1 VDQDAVAI
9 TRDPGR
15 DHHGAA
21 GVVEHADVRQ
31 DRVVEETVQFGPV
44 GDRSVV
50 HAGQCRVGHDT
61 DATGLSGSFREPES
75 ALFPSQYRA
84 TMTRHARPVELPLS
98 LAPSGAALRHRVSD
112 ALIDLLRTG
121 HLRPGDTLPAT
132 RALAAEL
139 AISRTAVLAAYD
151 ELAAAGFVHAVGGS
165 CTVVSPG
172 ADLAARAGVSSHVV
186 PPGAAP
192 DVRPDASAGP
202 RWNLLPGYPD
212 TGLIMAGSWR
222 AAWRA
227 AAAQQPPPSGLPFGP
242 GSGFPSGPL
251 SGPLRQAL
259 AVHLRRTRGVAAD
272 PADIILVPGVSAGL
286 RALTA
291 AAALAGR
298 PVAFEEPGY
307 AEGRRALQSA
317 GAVIRPVP
325 VDDEGLDPA
334 DLDAGD
340 AAAYTTPAHQFPLGG
355 RLSAARRAALI
366 GWARRAG
373 ALVIED
379 DYDGEFRYDVRGLPA
394 LHSMTGGPDVVAYL
408 GTASKIL
415 SPGLRVAWLIAPL
428 GLRQPVRDA
437 LERTDER
444 ISAPAG
450 DALAHFIASG
460 HLTAHLARASRTYAA
475 RRHALI
481 AGLRDRAPQLRITG
495 VDAGLHLVADL
506 PAGADEAEVQR
517 RLAQAGLA
525 VDVLGQFGTAPLD
538 RRALVCGYA
547 LLPETQ
553 AAGASAAIAA
563 AVGPG

>member
-1 VDQDAVAI
+1 
-9 TRDPGR
+9 
-15 DHHGAA
+15 
-21 GVVEHADVRQ
+21 
-31 DRVVEETVQFGPV
+31 
-44 GDRSVV
+44 
-50 HAGQCRVGHDT
+50 
-61 DATGLSGSFREPES
+61 
-75 ALFPSQYRA
+75 
-84 TMTRHARPVELPLS
+84 MTRHARPVELPIS
-98 LAPSGAALRHRVSD
+98 LAPSGAPLRHRVAD
-112 ALIDLLRTG
+112 ALIELLRTG
-121 HLRPGDTLPAT
+121 HLRPGDSLPAT

-165 CTVVSPG
+165 STVVSPG
-172 ADLAARAGVSSHVV
+172 ADLAARAGVSSHVAPV
-186 PPGAAP
+186 RAVIGARPAAP
-192 DVRPDASAGP
+192 GGP

-212 TGLIMAGSWR
+212 TGLIMTGHWR

-242 GSGFPSGPL
+242 GSGFGHPPGAL
-251 SGPLRQAL
+251 SGQLRQAL

-298 PVAFEEPGY
+298 PVAFEQPGY
-307 AEGRRALQSA
+307 AEGRSALQSA

-325 VDDEGLDPA
+325 VDDQGLDPA
-334 DLDAGD
+334 GLDAGD

-415 SPGLRVAWLIAPL
+415 SPGLRVAWLIAPPD
-428 GLRQPVRDA
+428 LRQPVRDA

-444 ISAPAG
+444 ISVPAG

-460 HLTAHLARASRTYAA
+460 YLTAHLARASRTYAA

-481 AGLRDRAPQLRITG
+481 AGLHDRAPRLRITG

-517 RLAQAGLA
+517 RLVRAGLA
-525 VDVLGQFGTAPLD
+525 VDVLGQFGTAPLE

-553 AAGASAAIAA
+553 AAAASAAIAA

>member
-1 VDQDAVAI
+1 
-9 TRDPGR
+9 
-15 DHHGAA
+15 
-21 GVVEHADVRQ
+21 
-31 DRVVEETVQFGPV
+31 
-44 GDRSVV
+44 
-50 HAGQCRVGHDT
+50 
-61 DATGLSGSFREPES
+61 
-75 ALFPSQYRA
+75 
-84 TMTRHARPVELPLS
+84 MTRHARPVELPLS
-98 LAPSGAALRHRVSD
+98 LAPSDAPLRHRVAD

-165 CTVVSPG
+165 STVVSPG
-172 ADLAARAGVSSHVV
+172 ADLAARAGVSSHVDSLGAV
-186 PPGAAP
+186 MDAGPAAP
-192 DVRPDASAGP
+192 AAP
-202 RWNLLPGYPD
+202 RWNLLPGFPD
-212 TGLIMAGSWR
+212 TGLIAVDHWR

-227 AAAQQPPPSGLPFGP
+227 VARVPAPSGFDGSELP
-242 GSGFPSGPL
+242 
-251 SGPLRQAL
+251 RAL

-286 RALTA
+286 RALVLA
-291 AAALAGR
+291 ASLAGR
-298 PVAFEEPGY
+298 PVAFEQPGY
-307 AEGRRALQSA
+307 AEGRRALESA

-334 DLDAGD
+334 DL
-340 AAAYTTPAHQFPLGG
+340 AARDVAVYTTPAHQFPLGG

-394 LHSMTGGPDVVAYL
+394 LHSMTGGPQVVAYL
-408 GTASKIL
+408 GTASKIV
-415 SPGLRVAWLIAPL
+415 SPGLRVAWLIVPPD
-428 GLRQPVRDA
+428 LRRLVRDA
-437 LERTDER
+437 LARTDER

-450 DALAHFIASG
+450 DALAHFIAAG

-481 AGLRDRAPQLRITG
+481 TGLRCAGLRVTG
-495 VDAGLHLVADL
+495 VDAGLHLVAGL
-506 PAGADEAEVQR
+506 PAGLDEGLVQR
-517 RLAQAGLA
+517 RLAGAGLA
-525 VDVLGQFGTAPLD
+525 VDVLGQFGTEPLE
-538 RRALVCGYA
+538 RKALVCGYA

-553 AAGASAAIAA
+553 AAGAAAAIAA
-563 AVGPG
+563 AGA

>member
-1 VDQDAVAI
+1 MVL
-9 TRDPGR
+9 
-15 DHHGAA
+15 AA
-21 GVVEHADVRQ
+21 
-31 DRVVEETVQFGPV
+31 
-44 GDRSVV
+44 
-50 HAGQCRVGHDT
+50 
-61 DATGLSGSFREPES
+61 
-75 ALFPSQYRA
+75 
-84 TMTRHARPVELPLS
+84 
-98 LAPSGAALRHRVSD
+98 SGAPLRHRVAD

-165 CTVVSPG
+165 ATVVSPG
-172 ADLAARAGVSSHVV
+172 ADLAARAGVSSHVSPV
-186 PPGAAP
+186 RSVAGA
-192 DVRPDASAGP
+192 RPAAAAGP

-212 TGLIMAGSWR
+212 AGLIAIEPWR

-227 AAAQQPPPSGLPFGP
+227 AAAGPVSSGLPFDQP
-242 GSGFPSGPL
+242 HRAL
-251 SGPLRQAL
+251 QQAL
-259 AVHLRRTRGVAAD
+259 ATHLRRTRGVAAD
-272 PADIILVPGVSAGL
+272 PADLILVPGVSAGL
-286 RALTA
+286 RALVH
-291 AAALAGR
+291 AAALPGR
-298 PVAFEEPGY
+298 PVAFEQPGY
-307 AEGRRALQSA
+307 SEGRRALAAA

-325 VDDEGLDPA
+325 VDEEGLDPA
-334 DLDAGD
+334 GLDAGD
-340 AAAYTTPAHQFPLGG
+340 AAAYTTPAHQFPLGA

-415 SPGLRVAWLIAPL
+415 APGLRVAWLIVPP

-437 LERTDER
+437 LARTDER

-460 HLTAHLARASRTYAA
+460 HLASHLARAARTYAA
-475 RRHALI
+475 RRRTLI
-481 AGLRDRAPQLRITG
+481 AGLRGTGLRITG

-506 PAGADEAEVQR
+506 AAGTDEAQVQR
-517 RLAQAGLA
+517 RLAEAGLA
-525 VDVLGQFGTAPLD
+525 VDVLGQFSTAPLEQ
-538 RRALVCGYA
+538 RALVCGYA

-553 AAGASAAIAA
+553 AATAADVIGGAVA
-563 AVGPG
+563 AVL

>member
-1 VDQDAVAI
+1 
-9 TRDPGR
+9 
-15 DHHGAA
+15 
-21 GVVEHADVRQ
+21 
-31 DRVVEETVQFGPV
+31 
-44 GDRSVV
+44 
-50 HAGQCRVGHDT
+50 
-61 DATGLSGSFREPES
+61 
-75 ALFPSQYRA
+75 
-84 TMTRHARPVELPLS
+84 MTRHARPVELPLV
-98 LAPSGAALRHRVSD
+98 LAASGAPLRHRVAD

-121 HLRPGDTLPAT
+121 YLRPGDTLPAT
-132 RALAAEL
+132 RVLAAEL

-165 CTVVSPG
+165 ATVVSPG
-172 ADLAARAGVSSHVV
+172 ADLAARAGVSSHVAPLRAV
-186 PPGAAP
+186 AGARPAPP
-192 DVRPDASAGP
+192 AGP

-212 TGLIMAGSWR
+212 AGLIAIEHWR

-227 AAAQQPPPSGLPFGP
+227 AAGPVSSGLPFDQP
-242 GSGFPSGPL
+242 HRPL
-251 SGPLRQAL
+251 QQAL
-259 AVHLRRTRGVAAD
+259 ATHLRRTRGVAAD

-286 RALTA
+286 RALVHA
-291 AAALAGR
+291 AAFPGR
-298 PVAFEEPGY
+298 PVAFEQPGY
-307 AEGRRALQSA
+307 SEGRRALAAA

-325 VDDEGLDPA
+325 VDEEGLDPA
-334 DLDAGD
+334 SLDAGD
-340 AAAYTTPAHQFPLGG
+340 AAAYTTPAHQFPLGA

-366 GWARRAG
+366 GWARRAR

-415 SPGLRVAWLIAPL
+415 APGLRVAWLIVPP

-437 LERTDER
+437 LARTDER

-460 HLTAHLARASRTYAA
+460 HLASHLARAARTYAA
-475 RRHALI
+475 RRRALI
-481 AGLRDRAPQLRITG
+481 AGLRGTGLRITG

-506 PAGADEAEVQR
+506 PAGTDEVQVQR
-517 RLAQAGLA
+517 RLAEAGLA
-525 VDVLGQFGTAPLD
+525 VDVLGQFSTAPLE

-553 AAGASAAIAA
+553 AAAAAAAIAGCA
-563 AVGPG
+563 R